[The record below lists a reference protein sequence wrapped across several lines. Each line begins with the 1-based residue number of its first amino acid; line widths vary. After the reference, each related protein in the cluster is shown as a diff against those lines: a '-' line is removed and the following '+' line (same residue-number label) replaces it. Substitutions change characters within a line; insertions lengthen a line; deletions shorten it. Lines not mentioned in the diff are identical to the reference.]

1 MLHARWH
8 EVKQSRTPPTSRLGL
23 QELLQ
28 TALELESDFL
38 AWESTITPAWNY
50 KVMPN
55 TPENRSTYDAKWQNL
70 FLGCRGAPEEIHSY
84 PSMKRCWIWGF
95 YRTSRIFL
103 LRDMLEILN
112 WMIRFPEPGPP
123 FVSMES
129 SRNASD
135 TQGHHLPTALSN
147 MNLRMRHAVATA
159 HLVDIIEKNCSAQIS
174 SFTVP
179 IHMKSDDDVVGMRG
193 MICLWPLGIMDAVL
207 SSGLV
212 PDANAPNSPTSTAPA
227 PAQSSAHLRSSLNV
241 PPPSLVHATSTGSSS
256 SLQSETSYATAPQ
269 FSELSNIR
277 PKSESDQKSNASSSP
292 LTSAP
297 VLDPTAKKGHI
308 FDSNPTH
315 PYDHSLDLPPTDFDI
330 IEPKR
335 LDIAARREWL
345 NRLLYYIA
353 SELGIKK
360 ALYIPLTEGFL
371 PVVKPQVDYILGR

>member
-8 EVKQSRTPPTSRLGL
+8 EVKQSPTPPTSRLGL

-28 TALELESDFL
+28 TALELEGDFL

-50 KVMPN
+50 KVMLN
-55 TPENRSTYDAKWQNL
+55 TPENQSTYGVEWQNL
-70 FLGCRGAPEEIHSY
+70 FLGCRGAPKEIHSY

-103 LRDMLEILN
+103 LRDMLEMLN
-112 WMIRFPEPGPP
+112 WMFRFPEPGPP
-123 FVSMES
+123 FMFMGS
-129 SRNASD
+129 SHNMSD
-135 TQGHHLPTALSN
+135 TQAQSLPTALSN

-159 HLVDIIEKNCSAQIS
+159 HLVDTIEKNCSAVIS

-179 IHMKSDDDVVGMRG
+179 IHLKSYDDVVGMRG

-212 PDANAPNSPTSTAPA
+212 PDTNASSSSTNTTPA
-227 PAQSSAHLRSSLNV
+227 PAQSSAHFRPV

-256 SLQSETSYATAPQ
+256 SQQSENSYATAPQ
-269 FSELSNIR
+269 FSELANIR
-277 PKSESDQKSNASSSP
+277 PKSEIDQLSNVSSSP
-292 LTSAP
+292 LTSTP
-297 VLDPTAKKGHI
+297 VLDPSAKKGHI

-315 PYDHSLDLPPTDFDI
+315 PYDHPLDLPPTDFAI
-330 IEPKR
+330 AEPKR
-335 LDIAARREWL
+335 LDVAARREWL

-353 SELGIKK
+353 TELGIKK
-360 ALYIPLTEGFL
+360 ALYIPITEGFMTT
-371 PVVKPQVDYILGR
+371 VKPQVDNILGR